1 MRREATINRFPIA
14 TIYLL
19 ASRGYSS
26 SNAPVDDRYQGIGE
40 AADMIGSQR
49 PRFDSMHQPGLN
61 SARLDNGKAEAPT
74 IGTSRAHEEI
84 FRSDRGI
91 ARLVAQIFATCLPY
105 PPLGSV
111 EFPAPRAMRDNRKVR
126 ILVRT
131 MFFVFIKNHKNMR
144 KTQRKRAFL
153 RNFLLMKNVFFSFSE
168 YDINA
173 FKNCGFFYTRNVDFK
188 I

>member
-1 MRREATINRFPIA
+1 MRRKATIHRFPIA

-61 SARLDNGKAEAPT
+61 SARLDNGKAEAST
-74 IGTSRAHEEI
+74 IGASRAHVEI

-131 MFFVFIKNHKNMR
+131 SSVGIGQSRYSRSCYKNHLNR
-144 KTQRKRAFL
+144 DTPS
-153 RNFLLMKNVFFSFSE
+153 FLLKS
-168 YDINA
+168 Y
-173 FKNCGFFYTRNVDFK
+173 R
-188 I
+188 